1 MTVERTNS
9 ELKDGVLPDKIYKR
23 GANARYEIE
32 LAILLTT
39 MGKVGRVLALRGEH
53 RSGRVS

>member
-1 MTVERTNS
+1 VTVERTNS
-9 ELKDGVLPDKIYKR
+9 ELKDGFLPDKIYKR

-39 MGKVGRVLALRGEH
+39 RKKVGRVLALRGEH